1 MLIWFTDEY
10 GKSIAVDNRH
20 VTTITETVYQ
30 DNRLSL
36 TNINTLNGSVRVTQ
50 PILQVVSSLN
60 SN

>member
-20 VTTITETVYQ
+20 VTTITEILYDTKTI
-30 DNRLSL
+30 

>member
-20 VTTITETVYQ
+20 VTTITETVY
-30 DNRLSL
+30 DAKRI